1 MFANVLI
8 VCHAN
13 VCRSPAAERLA
24 AELFAARQN
33 ASGAQPIAF
42 RSAGLR
48 AIDGHDMDP
57 VMRRLLEERG
67 VASGSHRARRLDGKL
82 VREADLI
89 LVTEQRQ
96 VKDVEALEPTS
107 RGKVY
112 PLGKWDTWGSADV
125 ADPHGRDVGAYRDS
139 LAHIE
144 HLVIGWLNKIC

>member
-13 VCRSPAAERLA
+13 VCRSPAAEW
-24 AELFAARQN
+24 LFRSRQQARGVQR
-33 ASGAQPIAF
+33 IAF

-48 AIDGHDMDP
+48 AIDGYGMDP

-67 VASGSHRARRLDGKL
+67 VESGAHRARRLDGQS
-82 VREADLI
+82 VRDADLI

-96 VKDVEALEPTS
+96 VKDVEALDPTS

-112 PLGKWDTWGSADV
+112 PLGKWENTDV
-125 ADPHGRDVGAYRDS
+125 VDPHGQELDVYRDS

-144 HLVIGWLNKIC
+144 HLVMGWLNKIC

>member
-13 VCRSPAAERLA
+13 VCRSPAAEW
-24 AELFAARQN
+24 LFKARQQGRS
-33 ASGAQPIAF
+33 AKPIAF

-48 AIDGHDMDP
+48 AEIGRDMDP
-57 VMRRLLEERG
+57 VMRRLLTERG
-67 VASGSHRARRLDGKL
+67 VANGEHHAQRLTRQA
-82 VREADLI
+82 VRDADLV

-96 VKDVEALEPTS
+96 VKDVESIDPVS

-112 PLGKWDTWGSADV
+112 PLGQWEGSDV
-125 ADPHGRDVGAYRDS
+125 LDPHGLEEGIYRDS

-144 HLVIGWLNKIC
+144 HLVMGWLKKIC

>member
-13 VCRSPAAERLA
+13 VCRSPAAERL
-24 AELFAARQN
+24 FKSRQDAR
-33 ASGAQPIAF
+33 GAQPIAF

-48 AIDGHDMDP
+48 AIDGYAMDP

-67 VASGSHRARRLDGKL
+67 VESGAHRARRLDGKL
-82 VREADLI
+82 VRDADLI

-96 VKDVEALEPTS
+96 VKDVEALDRTS

-112 PLGKWDTWGSADV
+112 PLGKWEADSDV
-125 ADPHGRDVGAYRDS
+125 ADPHGGAETAYRES
-139 LAHIE
+139 LVLIE
-144 HLVIGWLNKIC
+144 HLVMGWLKKIC

>member
-13 VCRSPAAERLA
+13 VCRSPAAEW
-24 AELFAARQN
+24 LFRSRQHGR
-33 ASGAQPIAF
+33 GAQPIAF

-48 AIDGHDMDP
+48 AIDGHGMDP

-67 VASGSHRARRLDGKL
+67 VDGGTCGTHRARRLDGRS
-82 VREADLI
+82 VRDADLI

-112 PLGKWDTWGSADV
+112 SLGKWDASGSADV
-125 ADPHGRDVGAYRDS
+125 VDPHGRDEAMYRDS

-144 HLVIGWLNKIC
+144 HLVMGWLDKIC

>member
-13 VCRSPAAERLA
+13 VCRSPAAERL
-24 AELFAARQN
+24 FKSRQDAR
-33 ASGAQPIAF
+33 GAQPIAF

-48 AIDGHDMDP
+48 AIDGYAMDP

-67 VASGSHRARRLDGKL
+67 VESGAHRARRLDGNL
-82 VREADLI
+82 VLDADLI

-96 VKDVEALEPTS
+96 VKDVEALDRTS

-112 PLGKWDTWGSADV
+112 PLGKWDKWGSADV
-125 ADPHGRDVGAYRDS
+125 VDPHGRDEGAYRDS

-144 HLVIGWLNKIC
+144 HLVMGWLDKIC

>member
-13 VCRSPAAERLA
+13 VCRSPAAERL
-24 AELFAARQN
+24 FRSGQQTR
-33 ASGAQPIAF
+33 GAQPIAF

-48 AIDGHDMDP
+48 AIDGHGMDP

-67 VASGSHRARRLDGKL
+67 VAGGAHRARRLDRQS
-82 VREADLI
+82 VRDADLI
-89 LVTEQRQ
+89 LVTEKRQ

-125 ADPHGRDVGAYRDS
+125 VDPHGRDEAAYRDS

-144 HLVIGWLNKIC
+144 HLVMGWLNKIC

>member
-13 VCRSPAAERLA
+13 VCRSPAAERL
-24 AELFAARQN
+24 FKSRQDTR
-33 ASGAQPIAF
+33 GAQPIAF

-48 AIDGHDMDP
+48 AIDGYGMDP

-67 VASGSHRARRLDGKL
+67 VESGAHRARRLNGKL
-82 VREADLI
+82 VRDADLI
-89 LVTEQRQ
+89 LVTEQGQ
-96 VKDVEALEPTS
+96 VKDVEALDPTS

-112 PLGKWDTWGSADV
+112 ALGKWDKWGSADV
-125 ADPHGRDVGAYRDS
+125 VDPHGRDEGAYRDS

-144 HLVIGWLNKIC
+144 HLVMGWLDKIC

>member
-13 VCRSPAAERLA
+13 VCRSPAAEW
-24 AELFAARQN
+24 LFRSRQHGR
-33 ASGAQPIAF
+33 GAQSIAF

-48 AIDGHDMDP
+48 AIDGHGMDP

-67 VASGSHRARRLDGKL
+67 VDGGTAGTHRSRRLDRRS
-82 VREADLI
+82 VRDADLI

-96 VKDVEALEPTS
+96 VKDVEDLEPTS

-112 PLGKWDTWGSADV
+112 ALGKWEACGSADV
-125 ADPHGRDVGAYRDS
+125 VDPHGRDEAVYRDS

-144 HLVIGWLNKIC
+144 HLVMGWLNKIC